1 MTELFA
7 PPWLNNSLY
16 DDTFVQRLLNEQAAT
31 PAVHALHTWLQA
43 NISAALNQ
51 ASNEA
56 QLEDEFVKPLIAQL
70 GWHSVKQINLSAQGK
85 NQELDWALTLS
96 QNAADRLKTSRDPQ
110 HISAIVECKAPSIA
124 LDNGKANASNPHF
137 QLMQYL
143 NMYRVSYGFL
153 TNGRLWRF
161 YNNETLHAKKSF
173 LEFDLKALIA
183 LEDDALRLRAVAL
196 FALYFAKASYQP
208 SVEGAKTGIQA
219 TASRAQDYAFELE
232 SNLKSVIYGTD
243 GEDSV
248 FERIGQAIHARNPHA
263 SMGEVYENAMV
274 LLYRLLFV
282 VYFEDKNRALLDAHP
297 HYARHSLASIYD
309 GLKTAPPALHDGI
322 FALRHLFTILD
333 EGAEDIRVP
342 LFNGGLFDPEQ
353 SPLLN
358 VGKLLS
364 NAQLQQLLAQLLY
377 KTQGGAALFDTRRDY
392 KNMTITHLGRIYEGL
407 LEYRFIQ
414 AQGERP
420 TYVEY
425 KKGKTTTDAYF
436 SAYALAAFKKA
447 ASKDKSIV
455 ILREIAL
462 SEGQIYLRSASNSR
476 KTTASYYTPT
486 ELSSFLIKAGIDRAI
501 DVDGK
506 AIASLTI
513 LDNACGSGHFLVEA
527 LGYLSQRALASL
539 DTQPELQA
547 LLELERSKITEQL
560 QALHLDTALDDAQIL
575 KRALLKR
582 CIYGV
587 DLNPFAVELT
597 RLSLWIDSFIFGTPL
612 SFIEHHI
619 QHGNALMGAT
629 QAEFLA
635 HINTA
640 EASDLFHEKKLHTE
654 FAALGDVMSELSQLR
669 DTTSTEIHQSKALY
683 RDKIAPKLASLSRA
697 LSLVSTRRMWAA
709 QGQHGAVKA
718 LDKEKQIAAALF
730 NPALVAALDPESD
743 GEYLN
748 EKEQKEYTRK
758 TLLENERRAA
768 TSATIQAIADC
779 AAQHHFLH
787 YEIAFPEVFASSD
800 AAQRGFDL
808 ICGNPPWDK
817 TKFADT
823 DFFPQY
829 HSNYRSLKNS
839 EKAAVQAEQLAI
851 PAVKAAYDAAKA
863 SAEHANE
870 YYKIGFPLNAGAG
883 DGNLFRL
890 FVERNVGLLKSGGS
904 LNYVLPSAL
913 LFEEGSLALRRH
925 ILSTMQMPFF
935 YSFENNEGVFEEVHR
950 SYKFAMMQV
959 VNTPLTAAP
968 SSTTG
973 QDATNPV
980 HPEPASPVRAEPV
993 LPVRPEL
1000 VEGPASQPT
1009 AVIQTAFYLGR
1020 VAELAQEG
1028 VITPYP
1034 LATLKT
1040 LSPQQWALM
1049 ELRSAADLPILQR
1062 CYGAFDQLEESWLN
1076 FRNELHTTA
1085 DKVLYLETHAEGL
1098 LPLYEG
1104 KMIWQYTNSHS
1115 PAQYWLNQ
1123 ADFEAHIHSKEM
1135 YRMAQDLNLPS
1146 HEVAKFAD
1154 AVFYEHQCFRLC
1166 YRKIA
1171 RDTDERTLIFSM
1183 IPPSCG
1189 AVDSTYVSVPKTY
1202 VRNDQGG
1209 VSVELVSNLRQLFA
1223 LAFFN
1228 SLTVDWL
1235 ARFMIQINV
1244 NKTYLYR
1251 LPMPQPTDD
1260 EILANPAYKTLARNA
1275 ALLTLHNDWAAFE
1288 PLAATFNA
1296 TLPITKADLPASE
1309 EAYDRLRYD
1318 NDVLVAQCYGL
1329 NSQDLRHILAG
1340 FPVMQNK
1347 RAEYT
1352 TFFARD
1358 F

>member
-1 MTELFA
+1 MTALLA
-7 PPWLNNSLY
+7 PTWLNNSLY
-16 DDTFVQRLLNEQAAT
+16 DDTFVQRLLNEQTTT
-31 PAVHALHTWLQA
+31 PAVQALHDWLG
-43 NISAALNQ
+43 IHLPAALNPS
-51 ASNEA
+51 SNEA

-85 NQELDWALTLS
+85 SQELDWALTLNQS
-96 QNAADRLKTSRDPQ
+96 AADRLKTNRDPQ
-110 HISAIVECKAPSIA
+110 HITAVVECKAPSVA

-143 NMYRVSYGFL
+143 NMYRVPYGFL

-161 YNNETLHAKKSF
+161 YNNDTLHAKKAF
-173 LEFDLKALIA
+173 LEFDLPALLA
-183 LEDDALRLRAVAL
+183 LPDSQEQARAVGL
-196 FALYFAKASYQP
+196 FTQFFALASYAPVVQ
-208 SVEGAKTGIQA
+208 GAASSIQA
-219 TASRAQDYAFELE
+219 TASRAADYAFELE

-243 GEDSV
+243 GEDSA
-248 FERIGQAIHARNPHA
+248 FERIGQAIHARNPAA

-282 VYFEDKNRALLDAHP
+282 VYFEDKNRALLQAHP
-297 HYARHSLASIYD
+297 HYARHSLASIVE
-309 GLKTAPPALHDGI
+309 GLKTAPPALHDGM

-342 LFNGGLFDPEQ
+342 LFNGGLFDPDQ

-414 AQGERP
+414 AEGERP

-436 SAYALAAFKKA
+436 SAYALAAFKKTA
-447 ASKDKSIV
+447 IKDKSIV

-547 LLELERSKITEQL
+547 LLEQERSKITEQL

-635 HINTA
+635 HTRRGEAQNLFA
-640 EASDLFHEKKLHTE
+640 EQDLHTE
-654 FAALGDVMSELSQLR
+654 FTALGDVMSELSHLR
-669 DTTSTEIHQSKALY
+669 DTTSFEINQSKAIY
-683 RDKIAPKLASLSRA
+683 KHKIVPKLSKLSRA
-697 LSLVSTRRMWAA
+697 LSLVSTRQMWAA
-709 QGQHGAVKA
+709 QGRRKDVAA
-718 LDKEKQIAAALF
+718 LDAQDMLAAALF
-730 NPALVAALDPESD
+730 DTGL
-743 GEYLN
+743 
-748 EKEQKEYTRK
+748 
-758 TLLENERRAA
+758 
-768 TSATIQAIADC
+768 TIQIDLPNPSPEDAMVLDKSNARRSQLAVMVAQVETC

-800 AAQRGFDL
+800 PAQRGFDI

-817 TKFADT
+817 TVFSDN

-839 EKAAVQAEQLAI
+839 EKAAVQAEQLAK
-851 PAVKAAYDAAKA
+851 PAIKAAYDAAQQAA
-863 SAEHANE
+863 SSAYE
-870 YYKIGFPLNAGAG
+870 YYKIGFPLNDGAV
-883 DGNLFRL
+883 DDNLFRL

-913 LFEEGSLALRRH
+913 MFEESSQVLRRH
-925 ILSTMQMPFF
+925 ILGKMHMPFF
-935 YSFENNEGVFEEVHR
+935 YSFENREPLFPEVDSR
-950 SYKFAMMQV
+950 FKFAMMQV
-959 VNTPLTAAP
+959 VNTPLTPAQ
-968 SSTTG
+968 SSTYTI
-973 QDATNPV
+973 D
-980 HPEPASPVRAEPV
+980 
-993 LPVRPEL
+993 
-1000 VEGPASQPT
+1000 
-1009 AVIQTAFYLGR
+1009 TAFYLGR
-1020 VAELAQEG
+1020 TADLDQTRAQDSRH
-1028 VITPYP
+1028 ISYP
-1034 LATLKT
+1034 LTTLKA
-1040 LSPQQWALM
+1040 LSPQQWSLL
-1049 ELRSAADLPILQR
+1049 ELRTAQDIAILQR
-1062 CYGAFDQLEESWLN
+1062 CYDAFDPLHERWMN
-1076 FRNELHTTA
+1076 FRRELDMTDDKDLFLESPTA
-1085 DKVLYLETHAEGL
+1085 DS

-1104 KMIWQYTNSHS
+1104 KMIWQYNAAFEK
-1115 PAQYWLNQ
+1115 PQYWLNPT
-1123 ADFEAHIHSKEM
+1123 DFDQRLASKEAH
-1135 YRMAQDLNLPS
+1135 RMAQDLGVPKSKLLES
-1146 HEVAKFAD
+1146 QLASVRFDREFFKLA
-1154 AVFYEHQCFRLC
+1154 FR
-1166 YRKIA
+1166 RVA
-1171 RDTDERTLIFSM
+1171 RDTDERTLIFSLL
-1183 IPPSCG
+1183 PPGCG
-1189 AVDSTYVSVPKTY
+1189 SGHSLFASVPKTY
-1202 VRNDQGG
+1202 VLQGTAPVG
-1209 VSVELVSNLRQLFA
+1209 WASAHHFTPQTEPAGGLKPTLPNPQTGTTGAVGIQETSALRHLFA
-1223 LAFFN
+1223 LAWFN
-1228 SLTVDWL
+1228 SLPCDWL
-1235 ARFMIQINV
+1235 ARFMVQINV
-1244 NKTYLYR
+1244 SQTYLYR
-1251 LPMPQPTDD
+1251 LPMPQPTDAQ
-1260 EILANPAYKTLARNA
+1260 ILATPAYSTLARNA
-1275 ALLTLHNDWAAFE
+1275 ALLTLHSDWVAFA
-1288 PLAATFNA
+1288 PLAATFG
-1296 TLPITKADLPASE
+1296 LTKGDLPATE

-1318 NDVLVAQCYGL
+1318 NDVLVAQCYCL

-1347 RAEYT
+1347 RFEYT

>member
-1 MTELFA
+1 MTA
-7 PPWLNNSLY
+7 PQATPWLNNSLY
-16 DDTFVQRLLNEQAAT
+16 DDTFLARLLGEQTIT
-31 PAVHALHTWLQA
+31 PAVQALHDWLHRHQ
-43 NISAALNQ
+43 SAALNLN
-51 ASNEA
+51 SNEA

-85 NQELDWALTLS
+85 SQELDWALTLN
-96 QNAADRLKTSRDPQ
+96 QTAADSLKTSREPQ
-110 HISAIVECKAPSIA
+110 HITVVVECKAPSIA

-161 YNNETLHAKKSF
+161 YNNETLHSKKAF
-173 LEFDLKALIA
+173 LEFDLSALMA
-183 LEDDALRLRAVAL
+183 LPDAKEQACALGL
-196 FALYFAKASYQP
+196 FAQFFALASYSPVVQ
-208 SVEGAKTGIQA
+208 GASTSIQA
-219 TASRAQDYAFELE
+219 TASRAADYAFELE

-248 FERIGQAIHARNPHA
+248 FERIGQAIHARNPAA

-297 HYARHSLASIYD
+297 HYARHSLASIYE

-364 NAQLQQLLAQLLY
+364 NAQLQALLAQLLY
-377 KTQGGAALFDTRRDY
+377 KTQSGQALFDTRRDY

-414 AQGERP
+414 AEGERP

-447 ASKDKSIV
+447 AIKDKSIV

-506 AIASLTI
+506 PIASLTI

-547 LLELERSKITEQL
+547 LLAQERSKITEQL

-635 HINTA
+635 LTRR
-640 EASDLFHEKKLHTE
+640 ESVTDLFAEKDLHTE
-654 FAALGDVMSELSQLR
+654 FVALSDVMGELSHLR
-669 DTTSTEIHQSKALY
+669 DTTSAEIKQSKALY
-683 RDKIAPKLASLSRA
+683 RDHIAPKLAKLSTA
-697 LSLVSTRRMWAA
+697 LSLVSTRHMWAA
-709 QGQHGAVKA
+709 QGRKDEVKA
-718 LDKEKQIAAALF
+718 LDAQGQLAAALF
-730 NPALVAALDPESD
+730 NKGLTYLIDLPNASDAEALVIEQSNARRTALAASVAHIE
-743 GEYLN
+743 
-748 EKEQKEYTRK
+748 T
-758 TLLENERRAA
+758 
-768 TSATIQAIADC
+768 C

-787 YEIAFPEVFASSD
+787 YEIAFPEVFANPD

-817 TKFADT
+817 TVFSDN

-839 EKAAVQAEQLAI
+839 EKTVVQAEQLAK
-851 PAVKAAYDAAKA
+851 PNVKAAYDAAQQAA
-863 SAEHANE
+863 SSAYE
-870 YYKIGFPLNAGAG
+870 YYKLGFPLNDGAV
-883 DGNLFRL
+883 DDNLFRL

-913 LFEEGSLALRRH
+913 MFEESSQVLRRH
-925 ILSTMQMPFF
+925 ILGKMHMPFF

-959 VNTPLTAAP
+959 VNTPLTAAQ
-968 SSTTG
+968 SSTYTI
-973 QDATNPV
+973 D
-980 HPEPASPVRAEPV
+980 
-993 LPVRPEL
+993 
-1000 VEGPASQPT
+1000 
-1009 AVIQTAFYLGR
+1009 TAFYLGCT
-1020 VAELAQEG
+1020 AELSQDSRH
-1028 VITPYP
+1028 ISYP
-1034 LATLKT
+1034 LTTLKA
-1040 LSPQQWALM
+1040 LSPQQWSLL
-1049 ELRSAADLPILQR
+1049 ELRTAQDIAILQR
-1062 CYGAFDQLEESWLN
+1062 CYGAFDPLHESWMN
-1076 FRNELHTTA
+1076 FRRELDMTDDKDLFLESPTA
-1085 DKVLYLETHAEGL
+1085 GA
-1098 LPLYEG
+1098 LPLFEG
-1104 KMIWQYTNSHS
+1104 KMIWQYNAAFEK
-1115 PAQYWLNQ
+1115 PQYWLNPTAFDQ
-1123 ADFEAHIHSKEM
+1123 RLASKEAH
-1135 YRMAQDLNLPS
+1135 RMAQDLGVPKSKLTAAQIAS
-1146 HEVAKFAD
+1146 VRFDREFFKLA
-1154 AVFYEHQCFRLC
+1154 FR
-1166 YRKIA
+1166 RVSS
-1171 RDTDERTLIFSM
+1171 DTNERTLVFSLL
-1183 IPPSCG
+1183 PPGCG
-1189 AVDSTYVSVPKTY
+1189 SGHSLFASVPKTY
-1202 VRNDQGG
+1202 VLQGAAPVG
-1209 VSVELVSNLRQLFA
+1209 WASAHHATPQTNTAGGLKPTPPNPQAGTTGAVGIQETSALQHLFA
-1223 LAFFN
+1223 LAWFN
-1228 SLTVDWL
+1228 SLPCDWL

-1244 NKTYLYR
+1244 SQTYLYR
-1251 LPMPQPTDD
+1251 LPMPQPTDAQ
-1260 EILANPAYKTLARNA
+1260 ILATPAYATLARNA
-1275 ALLTLHNDWAAFE
+1275 ALLTLHSDWAAFA

-1296 TLPITKADLPASE
+1296 TLPITKADLPATD

-1347 RAEYT
+1347 RFEYT

>member
-31 PAVHALHTWLQA
+31 PAVLALHTWLQA
-43 NISAALNQ
+43 NISASLNQ

-110 HISAIVECKAPSIA
+110 YISAIVECKAPSIA

-196 FALYFAKASYQP
+196 FALYFAQASYQP
-208 SVEGAKTGIQA
+208 SVEGAKTGIQT
-219 TASRAQDYAFELE
+219 TARRAEDYAFELE
-232 SNLKSVIYGTD
+232 ANLKSVIYGTD

-248 FERIGQAIHARNPHA
+248 FERIGQAIHARNPDA
-263 SMGEVYENAMV
+263 SMDEVYENAMV

-364 NAQLQQLLAQLLY
+364 NAQLQELLAQLLY

-436 SAYALAAFKKA
+436 SAYALASFKKA
-447 ASKDKSIV
+447 AIKDKSIV

-800 AAQRGFDL
+800 PAQRGFDL

-913 LFEEGSLALRRH
+913 MFEEGSLALRRH
-925 ILSTMQMPFF
+925 ILGMMQMPFF

-959 VNTPLTAAP
+959 VNAPLTADE
-968 SSTTG
+968 SSTYTI
-973 QDATNPV
+973 D
-980 HPEPASPVRAEPV
+980 
-993 LPVRPEL
+993 
-1000 VEGPASQPT
+1000 
-1009 AVIQTAFYLGR
+1009 TAFYLGR
-1020 VAELAQEG
+1020 AAELVQEG
-1028 VITPYP
+1028 LLPRRTAYP
-1034 LATLKT
+1034 LTTLKT

-1062 CYGAFDQLEESWLN
+1062 CYGAFAPLHESWLN
-1076 FRNELHTTA
+1076 FRNELHMTA
-1085 DKVLYLETHAEGL
+1085 DKDLFLETAPAGAGL
-1098 LPLYEG
+1098 ALFPLYEG
-1104 KMIWQYTNSHS
+1104 KMIWQYSAAHAA
-1115 PAQYWLNQ
+1115 PQYWLNPT
-1123 ADFEAHIHSKEM
+1123 AFDERLASKEAH
-1135 YRMAQDLNLPS
+1135 RMAQDLGVPKNKLT
-1146 HEVAKFAD
+1146 D
-1154 AVFYEHQCFRLC
+1154 AQAASVRFDREFFR
-1166 YRKIA
+1166 IA
-1171 RDTDERTLIFSM
+1171 IRDVSSDTNERTLIAALLPQSV
-1183 IPPSCG
+1183 G
-1189 AVDSTYVSVPKTY
+1189 AGNTLNVSVPKTY
-1202 VRNDQGG
+1202 VLQGG
-1209 VSVELVSNLRQLFA
+1209 GTTATVGIQTVSALRHLFA
-1223 LAFFN
+1223 LAWFN
-1228 SLTVDWL
+1228 SLPADWL
-1235 ARFMIQINV
+1235 MRFMVQIHV
-1244 NKTYLYR
+1244 NQTYLYR
-1251 LPMPQPTDD
+1251 LPMPQPTDAQ
-1260 EILANPAYKTLARNA
+1260 ILATPAYATLARNA
-1275 ALLTLHNDWAAFE
+1275 ALLTLHSDWAAFE